1 MIQQLTKYPYRI
13 VAAWVWLSLASIVW
27 TNSLLVTFFSST
39 LLFALLSLRFKK
51 LRAEI
56 RKTRLPVT
64 ATLIGVLV
72 LVCSGFTFLGLSELA
87 VSKDAYKRVE
97 LTGTILDQP
106 KQLANGTEYAVAVSA
121 RSIDSKKVNDFWLQF
136 RGLPRGMLIA
146 SSDGITQIKQ
156 GDDFSA
162 FGVLVPTNGP
172 NTSQRSSFT
181 LKAESL
187 TLNHQEFG
195 SWLTAA
201 REGFAALVS
210 PGHPSGAP
218 LVLGLTT
225 GDTSLIPKHLLD
237 QMKSVGLTHLVAV
250 SGANCAIVMAAILV
264 PLAQTRIRRANRVL
278 LGTLALVGYV
288 LLVGFQ
294 PSVLRASVMLGFVFI
309 ANAMGRKVHPLDAI
323 SLAILLLLLV
333 DPWLAAE
340 AGFGLSVLATVAL
353 LSLAPA
359 IALRLEAK
367 LPIWLSLP
375 VALVLA
381 TQILCLPILVSLGSK
396 VGVAAIFA
404 NLIAAPL
411 VAPITIL
418 GMAAFLLSLFSSP
431 LAAWLFS
438 LAAYLATPIV
448 GIAES
453 LSKPELTG
461 FVWLDGPLGIAL
473 AISISLCITVWLL
486 THRRKLRKA
495 AVVLVS
501 IAVAALAASLLSRS
515 PFVSGRLLPD
525 WSVFSCN
532 VGQGDAYVLR
542 SANQT
547 ALVDVGPDPDAID
560 DCLMALGITRIDLL
574 VLTHFDHDHVGGLD
588 GALRKR
594 EVSTALTT
602 TFKDPRPAAAV
613 ISQRIQ
619 VAASQVMQPR
629 AGNRGLFGNGSY
641 LVLNPGDPNAFYED
655 ANDASISLVFWFDG
669 LQVLML
675 ADLGETGQM
684 RIAPMLL
691 SSIQSQRCTILK
703 VAHHGS
709 ANFYQELYQELDY
722 DLAMISVGDKNGY
735 GHPTERALST
745 LERANV
751 NVARTD
757 KNGWIAARCRNE
769 FADDGNRL
777 VVTVQR

>member
-13 VAAWVWLSLASIVW
+13 IAAWVWLSLASIVW

-39 LLFALLSLRFKK
+39 LLFALLYLRFKK

-56 RKTRLPVT
+56 RKTRLLVT
-64 ATLIGVLV
+64 ATLIGLLV
-72 LVCSGFTFLGLSELA
+72 LACSGFTFLGLAELA
-87 VSKDAYKRVE
+87 ISKDAYKRVE

-106 KQLANGTEYAVAVSA
+106 KQLPNSTEYAVAVSA

-136 RGLPRGMLIA
+136 RGLPRGKLIA
-146 SSDGITQIKQ
+146 SSADIIQIKQ

-162 FGVLVPTNGP
+162 FGILVPTNAP

-181 LKAESL
+181 LKAEIL
-187 TLNHQEFG
+187 TLKHQEFG

-210 PGHPSGAP
+210 PEHPSGAP

-309 ANAMGRKVHPLDAI
+309 ANAVGRKVHPLDAI

-359 IALRLEAK
+359 IARRLEAR

-448 GIAES
+448 GVAES

-461 FVWLDGPLGIAL
+461 FVWLDGPMGIAL

-486 THRRKLRKA
+486 THRRKLRKV

-560 DCLMALGITRIDLL
+560 DCLMALGIKRIDLL

-594 EVSTALTT
+594 EVTTALTT

-613 ISQRIQ
+613 VSQRIR

-641 LVLNPGDPNAFYED
+641 LVLNPGDPDAFYED

-691 SSIQSQRCTILK
+691 SSVQSQRCTILK

-769 FADDGNRL
+769 FADGRNQL